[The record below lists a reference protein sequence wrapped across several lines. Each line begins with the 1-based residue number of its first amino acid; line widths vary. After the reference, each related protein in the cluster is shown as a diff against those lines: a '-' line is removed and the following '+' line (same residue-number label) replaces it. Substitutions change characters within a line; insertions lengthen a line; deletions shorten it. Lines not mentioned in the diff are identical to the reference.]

1 MLSMIQTSLKHLF
14 NLVVN
19 PSEWTLDDPIAIK
32 GSGNLAKGQTGK
44 WARVMVEVPVLS
56 QKIQKDTQPGLLNT
70 SYVIQYRAVFR
81 FPNNLKYHELPL
93 RSLTDITEYM
103 TFLIQSHPDLLLK
116 HPTNIDAYLEF
127 NETTPHV
134 DPCIFNPQPVEQP
147 VRDEL
152 TVQKLSV
159 NSFIPVVEM
168 DGGKDWL
175 CTLVWSIE
183 VTIGGSILAYRRYF
197 EEVFSGTIGGN
208 QITPRPGLTGGLVNT
223 QLQKVKLGVYEQS
236 GTLIT
241 DAFKPNPSDIID
253 PGNVSI
259 S

>member
-14 NLVVN
+14 NLVID
-19 PSEWTLDDPIAIK
+19 PDEWTLDDPVAIK

-56 QKIQKDTQPGLLNT
+56 QKIQKDTQPGILNT

-81 FPNNLKYHELPL
+81 FPNNLQYHELPL
-93 RSLTDITEYM
+93 RSLSDITEYM

-116 HPTNIDAYLEF
+116 HPTNIDAYLDF
-127 NETTPHV
+127 SYVTPHV
-134 DPCIFNPQPVEQP
+134 DPCVFNPQPVEQP

-152 TVQKLSV
+152 SVQKLSI

-175 CTLVWSIE
+175 CTLVWSVE
-183 VTIGGSILAYRRYF
+183 VTVHGSVLAYRKYF

-208 QITPRPGLTGGLVNT
+208 QITPRPGLTGGLLNKNPQT
-223 QLQKVKLGVYEQS
+223 VKLGVYEKS

-241 DAFKPNPSDIID
+241 DAFKPNPANL
-253 PGNVSI
+253 G
-259 S
+259 